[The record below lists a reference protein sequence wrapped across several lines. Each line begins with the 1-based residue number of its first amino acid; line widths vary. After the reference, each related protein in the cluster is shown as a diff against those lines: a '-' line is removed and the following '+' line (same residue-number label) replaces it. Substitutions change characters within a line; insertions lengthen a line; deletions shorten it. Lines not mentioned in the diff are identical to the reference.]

1 MDVILDSNIFL
12 ADIRFEKSGFEGLFD
27 YLKRTGH
34 HLIIP
39 EVVFQE
45 VLARHKD
52 KLSEWFEKAKSN
64 CANLRQWQVSGDL
77 RLPPIDIEAESKALF
92 LRLNQPTPWVRAIR
106 YGKNSEIT
114 AMDVALRGIHRVK
127 PASATGEQLRDV
139 LLWLLVLRY
148 AQETKRGIAF
158 ISRNNKDFCN
168 PEKMSCIQTC
178 WRNATNWE

>member
-1 MDVILDSNIFL
+1 L
-12 ADIRFEKSGFEGLFD
+12 RKSGFEGLFD

-52 KLSEWFEKAKSN
+52 RLSELFEKAKSN

-92 LRLNQPTPWVRAIR
+92 LRLNQPTPWV
-106 YGKNSEIT
+106 S
-114 AMDVALRGIHRVK
+114 H
-127 PASATGEQLRDV
+127 S
-139 LLWLLVLRY
+139 LW
-148 AQETKRGIAF
+148 QKF
-158 ISRNNKDFCN
+158 
-168 PEKMSCIQTC
+168 
-178 WRNATNWE
+178 